1 MEKQSADTSTRAAFV
16 ITSHADIP
24 LLRRL
29 VDRLLAGSPD
39 VRVYIS
45 HDIAGEPGVED
56 LVGPRCT
63 VIREVGGRGD
73 FTQIERIVSLF
84 RLVEA
89 DGGADYVTVLS
100 GMDYPARPISDFLD
114 ALTSA
119 GDGYLHNFPALDPQG
134 SDWAMHEAR
143 QRYLYRWWILWPLSA
158 SSRRRW
164 HWLHGVNYV
173 QPFLRVNISYGTF
186 RLAWLRGRLPNGMTV
201 HGGSAWFTI
210 SRRAVRHVLAT
221 VDSRP
226 DILRWARTSLAV
238 DEVFFQSILLS
249 AGTFDFINSNARY
262 IDFESD
268 GFGHPK
274 VLTEEDLER
283 IDASDAYF
291 IRKVDRARSAT
302 LLDKLDE
309 RVTGREADDR

>member
-1 MEKQSADTSTRAAFV
+1 VAETTTRAAFV

-24 LLRRL
+24 QLRRL
-29 VDRLLAGSPD
+29 VDRLLDGADD

-45 HDIAGEPGVED
+45 HDIAGEPGAEA
-56 LVGPRCT
+56 LAGPRCT

-84 RLVEA
+84 RLVEQ

-100 GMDYPARPISDFLD
+100 GMDYPARPLAEFLD
-114 ALTSA
+114 ALPASR
-119 GDGYLHNFPALDPQG
+119 DGFLHNFPALDPEG
-134 SDWAMHEAR
+134 SDWTMHEAR
-143 QRYLYRWWILWPLSA
+143 QRYRYRWWILWPLEA

-164 HWLHGVNYV
+164 HWLHGLNFV
-173 QPFLRVNISYGTF
+173 QPLFRVNIAYGTF
-186 RLAWLRGRLPNGMTV
+186 RFALRRGALPEGLTV

-226 DILRWARTSLAV
+226 DILHWARTSLAV
-238 DEVFFQSILLS
+238 DEVFFQSILVS
-249 AGTFDFINSNARY
+249 AGVFDFENWNARY
-262 IDFESD
+262 IDFDSD

-274 VLTEEDLER
+274 VLVEEDEDR
-283 IDASDAYF
+283 IVASGAYF
-291 IRKVDRARSAT
+291 VRKVDRHRSAG
-302 LLDKLDE
+302 LLDGLDE
-309 RVTGREADDR
+309 RVMRSDADRRES